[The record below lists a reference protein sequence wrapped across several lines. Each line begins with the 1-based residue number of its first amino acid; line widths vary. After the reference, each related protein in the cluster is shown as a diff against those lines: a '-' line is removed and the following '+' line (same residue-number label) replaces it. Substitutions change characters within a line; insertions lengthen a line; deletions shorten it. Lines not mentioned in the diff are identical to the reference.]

1 MEVKMIYLKKYFN
14 KVWMVNMDKKKI
26 TNMEVKKKNRN
37 EVFRYICKQETVS
50 NPDISYNMKISLPTA
65 TQITKELIAEGLLEE
80 KGELQSTGGRRAKAL
95 SAVVNAKLAVGLDIT
110 KNHIT
115 LLLTNIV
122 GEILK
127 YERICQPYDSG
138 EVYYQ
143 KVNERLELFL
153 DESGVDRKKV
163 LGVGI
168 SFPGIIDLE
177 KELIAYSHILGV
189 EAIPFDAVR
198 RFFSYPCFFL
208 NDANAGAY
216 AEGFHRDETD
226 RFFYLSLSNTVGG
239 AIYERNELIQGRN
252 FRCGE
257 VGHMTVVIDGENC
270 YCGKRG
276 CLDAYCAA
284 WRLSEVADGKLEQF
298 FSLLDQEDTEAA
310 KIWDSYTDYLAIAV
324 NNIYMVLDCDVVLGG
339 YVGSCMGT
347 HLQELWDKVAGR
359 NTFGEKEPYV
369 KACNYKVAAAALG
382 AALKVIETFVSQ
394 I

>member
-1 MEVKMIYLKKYFN
+1 MKK
-14 KVWMVNMDKKKI
+14 V
-26 TNMEVKKKNRN
+26 TNIEVKKMNRN
-37 EVFRYICKQETVS
+37 EVFRYVCRHGTVS
-50 NPDISYNMKISLPTA
+50 NPDISYHMKISLPTV

-95 SAVVNAKLAVGLDIT
+95 SAAVNAKLAVGLDIT

-122 GEILK
+122 GEILE
-127 YERICQPYDSG
+127 YERICQPYALGGS
-138 EVYYQ
+138 YYQ
-143 KVNERLELFL
+143 EVNEKLELFL
-153 DESGVDRKKV
+153 DKSGADREKV

-168 SFPGIIDLE
+168 SFPGIIDPD
-177 KELIAYSHILGV
+177 KELVAYSHILGV
-189 EAIPFDAVR
+189 EAMPFDSVS

-216 AEGFHRDETD
+216 AEGFYREEAGY
-226 RFFYLSLSNTVGG
+226 FFYLSLSNTVGG
-239 AIYERNELIQGRN
+239 AIFGRNELIQGKN

-257 VGHMTVVIDGENC
+257 VGHMTVAMDGESC

-284 WRLSEVADGKLEQF
+284 WRLSDAADGKLEQF
-298 FSLLDQEDTEAA
+298 FCLLDQGDPEAA
-310 KIWDSYTDYLAIAV
+310 RIWDSYTSYLAIAV
-324 NNIYMVLDCDVVLGG
+324 NNIHMVLDCDIILGG
-339 YVGSCMGT
+339 YVGSCIGA
-347 HLQELWDKVAGR
+347 HLGELWDKVAGR
-359 NTFGEKEPYV
+359 NTFGEKDPFV
-369 KACNYKVAAAALG
+369 KGCNYKVAAAALG

>member
-1 MEVKMIYLKKYFN
+1 
-14 KVWMVNMDKKKI
+14 MDKKKI

-37 EVFRYICKQETVS
+37 EVFRYICRHEIVS
-50 NPDISYNMKISLPTA
+50 NPDISYNMKISLPTV
-65 TQITKELIAEGLLEE
+65 TQITKELVAEGLLEE

-127 YERICQPYDSG
+127 YERIYLPYVIG
-138 EVYYQ
+138 EDYYQ

-153 DESGVDRKKV
+153 DESGADRDKV

-168 SFPGIIDLE
+168 SFPGIINLD
-177 KELIAYSHILGV
+177 KELITYSHILGV
-189 EAIPFDAVR
+189 EAIPFDSVS
-198 RFFSYPCFFL
+198 RFFSYPCFFI

-216 AEGFHRDETD
+216 AEGFHGEEEE

-239 AIYERNELIQGRN
+239 AIFGRNELVQGKN

-257 VGHMTVVIDGENC
+257 VGHMTVVMDGESC

-284 WRLSEVADGKLEQF
+284 WRLSEAAGGKLEQF
-298 FSLLDQEDTEAA
+298 FCLLDQGDAEAV
-310 KIWDSYTDYLAIAV
+310 KIWEAYTSYLAAAV
-324 NNIYMVLDCDVVLGG
+324 NNIHMVLDCDIVLGG
-339 YVGSCMGT
+339 YVGSCMGS
-347 HLQELWDKVAGR
+347 HLREVWDKTAER
-359 NTFGEKEPYV
+359 NTFGEKDSFV
-369 KACNYKVAAAALG
+369 KVCNYKVAAAALG

>member
-1 MEVKMIYLKKYFN
+1 
-14 KVWMVNMDKKKI
+14 MDKKKI

-127 YERICQPYDSG
+127 YERICQPFASG
-138 EVYYQ
+138 EAYYQ

-153 DESGVDRKKV
+153 DESGTDKEKV

-168 SFPGIIDLE
+168 SFPGIIDLD
-177 KELIAYSHILGV
+177 KELITYSHVLGV
-189 EAIPFDAVR
+189 EAIPFDVVR
-198 RFFSYPCFFL
+198 SFFSYPCFFL

-216 AEGFHRDETD
+216 AEGFHVDETD
-226 RFFYLSLSNTVGG
+226 RFFYLSLSNTVDG
-239 AIYERNELIQGRN
+239 AIYDRNELTQGRS

-257 VGHMTVVIDGENC
+257 AGHMTVVIDGESC
-270 YCGKRG
+270 YCGKKG

-284 WRLSEVADGKLEQF
+284 WRLSGAADGKLEQF
-298 FSLLDQEDTEAA
+298 FSLLDQKDAEAV

-324 NNIYMVLDCDVVLGG
+324 NNIYMILDCDIVLGG

-369 KACNYKVAAAALG
+369 KACHYKVAAAALG

>member
-1 MEVKMIYLKKYFN
+1 MGDG
-14 KVWMVNMDKKKI
+14 MDKKKI

-37 EVFRYICKQETVS
+37 EVFRYICKHETVS

-95 SAVVNAKLAVGLDIT
+95 SAVVNARLAVGLDIT
-110 KNHIT
+110 KNHISFV
-115 LLLTNIV
+115 LTNIV

-127 YERICQPYDSG
+127 YERIYQPYISEEAYYK
-138 EVYYQ
+138 EVS
-143 KVNERLELFL
+143 ERLEHFL
-153 DESGVDRKKV
+153 DENNTDKDKV

-168 SFPGIIDLE
+168 SFPGIIDLD
-177 KELIAYSHILGV
+177 KRQITYSHILGI
-189 EAIPFDAVR
+189 EAVPLDSLSAY
-198 RFFSYPCFFL
+198 FSYPCFFL

-216 AEGFHRDETD
+216 AEGFHGDGAE
-226 RFFYLSLSNTVGG
+226 RFFYLSVSNTVGG
-239 AIYERNELIQGRN
+239 AIFDGSELIQGRN

-257 VGHMTVVIDGENC
+257 VGHMTVVMDGESC

-284 WRLSEVADGKLEQF
+284 WHLSDVADGKLEQF
-298 FSLLDQEDTEAA
+298 FCLLDQGDAEAV

-324 NNIYMVLDCDVVLGG
+324 NNIYMVLDCDIVLGG
-339 YVGSCMGT
+339 YVGSSMGM
-347 HLQELWDKVAGR
+347 HLQELWNKVVGR

-369 KACNYKVAAAALG
+369 KVCNYKVAAAALG
-382 AALKVIETFVSQ
+382 AALNVIEMFVSQ

>member
-1 MEVKMIYLKKYFN
+1 MGDGME
-14 KVWMVNMDKKKI
+14 KKKI

-37 EVFRYICKQETVS
+37 EVFRYICRKGTVS
-50 NPDISYNMKISLPTA
+50 NPDISYNLKVSLPTA

-95 SAVVNAKLAVGLDIT
+95 SAVVNARLAVGLDIT
-110 KNHIT
+110 KNHISFV
-115 LLLTNIV
+115 LTNIV

-127 YERICQPYDSG
+127 YERICQPYVP
-138 EVYYQ
+138 EAAYYQ
-143 KVNERLELFL
+143 EISERLEHFL
-153 DESGVDRKKV
+153 DESGSDKDKV

-168 SFPGIIDLE
+168 SFPGIIDLD
-177 KELIAYSHILGV
+177 KGQIAYSHVLGI
-189 EAIPFDAVR
+189 EAVPLDSLSAY
-198 RFFSYPCFFL
+198 FSYPCFFL

-216 AEGFHRDETD
+216 AEGFHGDGVE

-239 AIYERNELIQGRN
+239 AIFDGNGLVQGRN

-257 VGHMTVVIDGENC
+257 VGHMTVVMDGESC

-284 WRLSEVADGKLEQF
+284 WHLSDAADGKLEQF
-298 FSLLDQEDTEAA
+298 FCLLDQGDAEAV

-324 NNIYMVLDCDVVLGG
+324 NNIYMVLDCDIVLGG
-339 YVGSCMGT
+339 YVGSSMGM
-347 HLQELWDKVAGR
+347 HLQELWDKVAER

-369 KACNYKVAAAALG
+369 KVCNYKVAAAALG
-382 AALKVIETFVSQ
+382 AALNVIEMFVSQ

>member
-1 MEVKMIYLKKYFN
+1 MGDG
-14 KVWMVNMDKKKI
+14 MDKKKI

-37 EVFRYICKQETVS
+37 EVFRYICKHGTVS

-80 KGELQSTGGRRAKAL
+80 KGELQSTGGRRARAL
-95 SAVVNAKLAVGLDIT
+95 SAVVNARLAVGLDIT
-110 KNHIT
+110 KNHISFV
-115 LLLTNIV
+115 LTNIV

-127 YERICQPYDSG
+127 YERIYQPYIS
-138 EVYYQ
+138 EAAYYQ
-143 KVNERLELFL
+143 EVSKRLEQFL
-153 DESGVDRKKV
+153 DESGSGKDKV

-168 SFPGIIDLE
+168 SFPGIIDMDRGQ
-177 KELIAYSHILGV
+177 ITYSHVLGI
-189 EAIPFDAVR
+189 EAVPIDSLSAY
-198 RFFSYPCFFL
+198 FSYPCFFL

-216 AEGFHRDETD
+216 AEGFHGDEAE

-239 AIYERNELIQGRN
+239 AIFDGNGLVQGRN

-257 VGHMTVVIDGENC
+257 VGHMTIIMDGENC

-284 WRLSEVADGKLEQF
+284 WHLSDAADGKLEQF
-298 FSLLDQEDTEAA
+298 FCLLDQGDAEAV

-324 NNIYMVLDCDVVLGG
+324 NNIYMVLDCDIVLGG
-339 YVGSCMGT
+339 YVGSSMGM
-347 HLQELWDKVAGR
+347 HLQELWNKVAGR

-369 KACNYKVAAAALG
+369 KVCNYKVAAAALG
-382 AALKVIETFVSQ
+382 AALNVIEMFVSR